1 MLIWCITLFII
12 GTFALLDAIFNYG
25 DIFRLLI
32 SISVMALSV
41 WIYTKN
47 KTLINLKNMEK
58 LEAQNTELEKQVTQ
72 INQSPAPKKKVPEKV
87 Y

>member
-12 GTFALLDAIFNYG
+12 GSFALLDAIFNYG

-32 SISVMALSV
+32 SISVMALSI

-47 KTLINLKNMEK
+47 RTLINLKNIEK
-58 LEAQNTELEKQVTQ
+58 LKTQNTELGSQVTQ
-72 INQSPAPKKKVPEKV
+72 IDQSPAPKKKVPEKV